1 MVLETKDGQLVITDN
16 YGHDRHGRWVV
27 DIADDGQDLVEL
39 GIEGDVIRSCKH
51 DGEKALEVSP
61 EWCRGN
67 C

>member
-61 EWCRGN
+61 ECCRGN